1 MIINYL
7 DTLLNNIAKVSPRKN
22 LSTFCYM
29 YISNSVFNI
38 IQTE

>member
-7 DTLLNNIAKVSPRKN
+7 GTLLNNIAKVSPRKN

-29 YISNSVFNI
+29 YISNNVFNI
-38 IQTE
+38 IQTA

>member
-7 DTLLNNIAKVSPRKN
+7 DALLNNIAKVLPRKN

-29 YISNSVFNI
+29 CIANNIFNI
-38 IQTE
+38 IQTA